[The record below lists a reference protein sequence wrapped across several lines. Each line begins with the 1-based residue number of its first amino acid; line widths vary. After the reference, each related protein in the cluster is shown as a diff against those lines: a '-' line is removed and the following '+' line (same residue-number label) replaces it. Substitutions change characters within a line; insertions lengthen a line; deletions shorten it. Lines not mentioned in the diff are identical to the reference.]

1 MSKGEH
7 SSVDQSEQPVIEV
20 GARLRRLREEKGLS
34 QDDVVSR
41 LNLKKPIIQ
50 ALEQDDFDALPAP
63 VFVQGYLKS
72 YAKLLGVAEEE
83 IISAYQS
90 IRPQSKV
97 DISLSTPPVK
107 KEVHSGHGVVK
118 GVSWFL
124 AIGLIALVAIWWST
138 ESDFEPIPE
147 SPVEDKAPFEPVV
160 QQPEIIDEAPAE
172 PEVTAKS
179 GDSEGD
185 EQVVSATADVPVAVP
200 EQELEAEPESVPEPV
215 PAAETEIA
223 PILEPEIEAVEL
235 VAQESVEPAVEPPV
249 VTEESGAEWQIV
261 LEFLG
266 PCWTNI
272 RDANNKGRIVGNM
285 EQGMIRVLEGP
296 APYSVVLGD
305 TTMVKMT
312 INGEAFDL
320 QPYSRQ
326 KVAKFTL
333 DPAAQLTE

>member
-7 SSVDQSEQPVIEV
+7 SPVEHSEQPVIEL

-34 QDDVVSR
+34 QDDVVAQ
-41 LNLKKPIIQ
+41 LNLKKATIQ
-50 ALEQDDFDALPAP
+50 ALEQDDFDTLPAP

-72 YAKLLGVAEEE
+72 YAKLLGVAEQE

-90 IRPQSKV
+90 IRPEKKV
-97 DISLSTPPVK
+97 DVSLSKPPAK

-124 AIGLIALVAIWWST
+124 AIGLIVLVAIWWSS
-138 ESDFEPIPE
+138 ESDFEPAPE
-147 SPVEDKAPFEPVV
+147 SPLVDEVTTESDI
-160 QQPEIIDEAPAE
+160 QQPEIIDAAPTE
-172 PEVTAKS
+172 PEAIVEKEEIES
-179 GDSEGD
+179 D
-185 EQVVSATADVPVAVP
+185 EQMASVPATVPVIVS
-200 EQELEAEPESVPEPV
+200 EPERETRPMPELVPD
-215 PAAETEIA
+215 AETESISPA
-223 PILEPEIEAVEL
+223 EQGTEAVEL
-235 VAQESVEPAVEPPV
+235 VIQESVEPEAEMPQVEA
-249 VTEESGAEWQIV
+249 ESSAAEWRIV

-296 APYSVVLGD
+296 APFSVVLGD
-305 TTMVKMT
+305 TSMVKMT

-320 QPYSRQ
+320 KPYSRQ